1 MYLRRG
7 VMAVDIF
14 FYNHHYLGGTGKFIY
29 KALILDN
36 KQLPS
41 SMIGYKAT

>member
-1 MYLRRG
+1 MYVRKG
-7 VMAVDIF
+7 MMAVDIF
-14 FYNHHYLGGTGKFIY
+14 FYNHHYLEGIGKFIY

-41 SMIGYKAT
+41 GMIDCEAT